1 MKTIFRPSSGTAL
14 AFGFCLG
21 VAHAAPRLAPDKFV
35 VLQLR
40 QDEAFVIA
48 VDSHPRAGQVSASDT
63 YGARSQI
70 DAVPRRYAYSLFGAG
85 NGGETA
91 NATSDRKPHGSRRP
105 GE

>member
-63 YGARSQI
+63 YGALADRGSASPVCLQP
-70 DAVPRRYAYSLFGAG
+70 VRCRQRRR
-85 NGGETA
+85 NGQCDVG
-91 NATSDRKPHGSRRP
+91 
-105 GE
+105 